1 MTNHFYPNGKKACRL
16 DPINKVIEIAYK
28 GCKAEIK
35 FNSDGTATVI
45 NYDDKA
51 CSILLTLKHDVD
63 YQI

>member
-45 NYDDKA
+45 NYDDKDKEQM
-51 CSILLTLKHDVD
+51 ITI
-63 YQI
+63 Q